1 MFEHS
6 YHALPRSVWPYEK
19 RQNVE
24 STRTNQEIKGLEANT
39 IRPVSFLNSAMLI
52 STAGRGIPDGT
63 LQLPEV
69 K

>member
-1 MFEHS
+1 M
-6 YHALPRSVWPYEK
+6 
-19 RQNVE
+19 E

-52 STAGRGIPDGT
+52 STAGPGIPDGT